1 MSDCVEFELDPERNS
16 IRDLAAMLD
25 IIRERTG
32 LFDEQVNWCIR
43 DRTVPRAVVSVW
55 EITDAHAELIRDDIR
70 AREWDG
76 PVPTMDW
83 YFGEEEE

>member
-1 MSDCVEFELDPERNS
+1 MSDCVEFELDAERNS

-32 LFDEQVNWCIR
+32 LFDEQVCWCIR
-43 DRTVPRAVVSVW
+43 DRTVPRAEVSVW
-55 EITDAHAELIRDDIR
+55 EITDAQAELIRDDIR
-70 AREWDG
+70 AMEWDG

-83 YFGEEEE
+83 YFEEEEE